1 MSRHDDAV
9 RLRHM
14 LDAAHRAVSLVA
26 GKSRPEVA
34 ADDLAQ
40 LALARHLEIV
50 GEAAG
55 KVSPDYQAAHPEM
68 RWPSMSGLRDRLAH
82 AYFDVDLDILLD
94 IVAKDLP
101 PLIGQLEG
109 LLSDGPR

>member
-1 MSRHDDAV
+1 MSRHEDAV

-14 LDAAHRAVSLVA
+14 LDAARKAVSLVA

-34 ADDLAQ
+34 ADELAQ
-40 LALARHLEIV
+40 LALARLLEIV

-55 KVSPDYQAAHPEM
+55 KVSPGYQASHPEIP
-68 RWPSMSGLRDRLAH
+68 WASMGGLRNRLAH

-109 LLSDGPR
+109 LLSDGQR